1 MGDRRYAS
9 ILTDMSRFISAICEN
24 TVSGLDGGVVTSSER
39 ESSMRWD
46 SGSKPVKMEGEF
58 TLKVDVSS
66 TVKKPSEAER
76 ESETKE
82 VTTSK

>member
-1 MGDRRYAS
+1 ML
-9 ILTDMSRFISAICEN
+9 IVMSWFISAIC
-24 TVSGLDGGVVTSSER
+24 VVLLQRLGWSSGNDFER

-46 SGSKPVKMEGEF
+46 SGSKPVKIEGEL
-58 TLKVDVSS
+58 TQKLEESS
-66 TVKKPSEAER
+66 TEKAKWSREK